1 MSKNSSSPTR
11 RSVLAT
17 SAAASVLAASGNA
30 ASGQQTTNLFLLED
44 LDDVNRTKKLAESD
58 LNALHAAADWIKTY
72 VVKPHKDLGRGGPV
86 CPFVP
91 GALERKTLWLAPEQ
105 IADRDVQAVVQLM
118 NGYKGLFLDAQPT
131 DGDDTI
137 YKVIVV
143 VFTDLSADRAKG
155 LFGDVLQHLAVP
167 SYVEDGIL
175 FGPFYEGNEGTAIYN
190 SGFRPF
196 QSPVPFLFVRHG
208 VVSDWKF
215 FLDNENWLSLWAHR
229 FGESG
234 AQALAEDLR
243 RLPWRARRD

>member
-1 MSKNSSSPTR
+1 MSKKSLSPTR

-17 SAAASVLAASGNA
+17 SAAASVLAAAGNA
-30 ASGQQTTNLFLLED
+30 ASSQQTTNLFLLED
-44 LDDVNRTKKLAESD
+44 LDHVSRTKKLAESD
-58 LNALHAAADWIKTY
+58 LDALHAVADWIKTY
-72 VVKPHKDLGRGGPV
+72 VVKPHKDLGRAGPV

-91 GALERKTLWLAPEQ
+91 GALDRKTLWLAPEQ
-105 IADRDVQAVVQLM
+105 IADRDVPAVVQLM
-118 NGYKGLFLDAQPT
+118 NGYKSLFLDAQPT

-143 VFTDLSADRAKG
+143 VFTDLSADRAKD

-208 VVSDWKF
+208 VISDWKF
-215 FLDNENWLSLWAHR
+215 FLDNEDWLNLWARR

-234 AQALAEDLR
+234 VQALGEELR